1 MAVENLIGSL
11 DDFEKFIVDP
21 ASSKIKKFKKATF
34 LKTVVLKNKEWILS
48 ALEKRYSLYD
58 IYIYFL
64 EKKII
69 DRSVSYS
76 SFYGTCR
83 RTILFSTGIRNKLEL
98 SLDEK
103 TDLKCKSNNK
113 SKDDKGALGLPKNSF
128 DNWNGDSRDFVKDL
142 L

>member
-21 ASSKIKKFKKATF
+21 TSSKIKKATF

-64 EKKII
+64 GKKII
-69 DRSVSYS
+69 DSSVSYS
-76 SFYGTCR
+76 AFYGTCR

-103 TDLKCKSNNK
+103 NK

>member
-21 ASSKIKKFKKATF
+21 ASSKIKKATF

-58 IYIYFL
+58 IYLYFL

-69 DRSVSYS
+69 DSSVSYS
-76 SFYGTCR
+76 AFYGTCR

-103 TDLKCKSNNK
+103 TEPKCKSNCK
-113 SKDDKGALGLPKNSF
+113 SKDDKGELGLPKNSF
-128 DNWNGDSRDFVKDL
+128 DNWDGDSRKFRDTFY
-142 L
+142 